1 MGMTTSTKQ
10 KKKMTD
16 KELDRKI
23 DQKIQSA
30 FQRLSDEVNSLGCE
44 VTMLKET
51 SEVTNKSVSR
61 IERVLLGD
69 SEYEDE
75 GYVKMIKY
83 SYEHAR
89 RHEENNLT
97 EKEVAVIEHYGEW
110 NKAGKWKALDE
121 IIQDNFMTKRVKM
134 FFNLGSWAGIISL
147 IGTIGSVI
155 AFIVYLYNLGIIK

>member
-1 MGMTTSTKQ
+1 MTEKEI
-10 KKKMTD
+10 D
-16 KELDRKI
+16 KKI

-44 VTMLKET
+44 VTKLKET
-51 SEVTNKSVSR
+51 SEATGKSISR

-69 SEYEDE
+69 TEYDDD

-89 RHEENNLT
+89 KNEESQIIT
-97 EKEVAVIEHYGEW
+97 KGWQVIEHFDNWEK
-110 NKAGKWKALDE
+110 NGKWKALDE
-121 IIQDNFMTKRVKM
+121 IIQDNFMTKKVKM

-147 IGTIGSVI
+147 IGTIGTVI
-155 AFIVYLYNLGIIK
+155 GFIIYLYNLGLIK

>member
-1 MGMTTSTKQ
+1 
-10 KKKMTD
+10 MTD

-44 VTMLKET
+44 VTKLKET
-51 SEVTNKSVSR
+51 TEASGKSLSR

-69 SEYEDE
+69 AEYDDD
-75 GYVKMIKY
+75 GFVKMIRY

-89 RHEENNLT
+89 RNEESQITTKGWKAIN
-97 EKEVAVIEHYGEW
+97 HYENW
-110 NKAGKWKALDE
+110 ETNGKWDALDE
-121 IIQDNFMTKRVKM
+121 IIQDNFMTKRVKI
-134 FFNLGSWAGIISL
+134 FFNVGSCAGIISL